1 MRPCSIRWRITLWYG
16 AMMAILIAAFG
27 VAVVGMTVQ
36 RYSARVDFELT
47 EEMSELELEFR
58 DETSRN
64 ELLRELK
71 AGFASHADYEFEIL
85 LEDGTPFFRSER
97 LGETSL
103 LPGHRPQWPD
113 RSAGADTMR
122 LPMGDYRV
130 LRKPVESPF
139 GRMLIQAAIPLRHV
153 REAETELL
161 IVAGWLGPLMVL
173 PALLGGYW
181 MAGRM
186 LVPIQNITETARQIS
201 AQRLKNR
208 IAVPPAD
215 DELNLL
221 ARTLNDMFD
230 RLDHAFDEMRR
241 FTADAAHELR
251 TPLAVMRT
259 QLDVALRTER
269 SAEAY
274 QAVLQ
279 SLLEDVVR
287 MSHLASQLLEL
298 SREDADLIMSVQDRV
313 AIHDLITDVLSQM
326 RAVAAAKKLSV
337 ELCAL
342 PHLEVTGDAERLRR
356 VFLNLFDNAVKYT
369 PAGGVISVNVTSDAS
384 LVRVTIS
391 DSGPGIPDR
400 YLPAVFER
408 FFRADPSR
416 SSPQGTGLGLAI
428 CRAIVTAHGGEIT
441 LSCPP
446 TGGTVV
452 SVSLPRISDA
462 G

>member
-16 AMMAILIAAFG
+16 VMMAILIAAFG

-36 RYSARVDFELT
+36 RYSDRVDFELT
-47 EEMSELELEFR
+47 EEMAELELKFR
-58 DETSRN
+58 DEISRD
-64 ELLRELK
+64 ELLRELN
-71 AGFASHADYEFEIL
+71 AGFARHADYEFEIL
-85 LEDGTPFFRSER
+85 LDDGMPFFRSER
-97 LGETSL
+97 LGGTSL
-103 LPGHRPQWPD
+103 LPNDRSQWPD
-113 RSAGADTMR
+113 RLEAADSMR
-122 LPMGDYRV
+122 LLMGEYRV
-130 LRKPVESPF
+130 LRKPSKSQF
-139 GRMLIQAAIPLRHV
+139 GRMLLQVAIPLQHV
-153 REAETELL
+153 RDAETELL
-161 IVAGWLGPLMVL
+161 IVVGWLGPLALL

-201 AQRLKNR
+201 AQRLKDR

-215 DELNLL
+215 DELSLL

-259 QLDVALRTER
+259 QLDVALRAER
-269 SAEAY
+269 TPEAY

-287 MSHLASQLLEL
+287 MSHLASRLLEL
-298 SREDADLIMSVQDRV
+298 SREDAGLVVAIQDRV
-313 AIHDLITDVLSQM
+313 AIHDLIAEVLHQM
-326 RAVAAAKKLSV
+326 RSVAAAKNLALELS
-337 ELCAL
+337 AL

-356 VFLNLFDNAVKYT
+356 VFLNLLDNAVKYT
-369 PAGGVISVNVTSDAS
+369 PVGGAISVNVASDPG
-384 LVRVTIS
+384 LVRVTVS
-391 DSGPGIPDR
+391 DNGPGIPDQH
-400 YLPAVFER
+400 LPAVFER

-416 SSPQGTGLGLAI
+416 SSPHGTGLGLAI

-441 LSCPP
+441 LTCPP
-446 TGGTVV
+446 AGGTVV
-452 SVSLPRISDA
+452 SVSLPRSSDA